1 MPELYSYLHDKM
13 KAETLE
19 ERLLFLLIIPREFVT
34 AILLLNYTCSR
45 VLSIHRVD
53 DLRRIVSSGNF
64 HYNRNEPGMAPIRN
78 NVAKRADPTTP
89 RDVSKLVCGFYCR
102 DDYNLVAPAT
112 FIVDIA
118 ARLLS

>member
-1 MPELYSYLHDKM
+1 MPELYGYLHDKM

-64 HYNRNEPGMAPIRN
+64 HYNRNEPGMAPI
-78 NVAKRADPTTP
+78 AD
-89 RDVSKLVCGFYCR
+89 
-102 DDYNLVAPAT
+102 
-112 FIVDIA
+112 FIAETIITWLHLRHSLWTSRRVYSASNIKF
-118 ARLLS
+118 ARCTILSLS